1 MGEELP
7 VQRGRAAD
15 EVSNNEPGQGSPS
28 LEASYRYDPFGRRI
42 AKSVKEGNTTK
53 TGYFLY
59 SEQGLMGE
67 ADSQGKLQ
75 KAYGFNPTAMQQ
87 GLWSTDPIW
96 QANASNASLTD
107 NGTSFHYLHTD
118 HLGTPQLATTKDGQ
132 TNWKAQSEAFGAAG
146 VLQAQS
152 TIEMNLRFPGQYFD
166 EETGAHYNFFRNYI
180 SIVGRYLENDPV
192 RLNGGVNLF
201 EYGASNAIRYIDSH
215 GRIAIPLPL
224 PPVPVGAPG
233 GGGAGGGS
241 GAADPDSPRPPIGR
255 PIPDLWPRPPDQEP
269 CWRYEYRD
277 CNSALVYIG
286 ITNDLNR
293 RAREH
298 EYDGVVAKYACKQCP
313 VTKTY
318 WEEAPNRA
326 TCSFREKLSIVW
338 WKPIFN
344 TTYNPTPL
352 PILLIQR
359 RHWKKTNCPECEG

>member
-1 MGEELP
+1 MQIKSDLGTTDYGYDKLSRLISAQPDQTLQTLGLP
-7 VQRGRAAD
+7 HEQYDYDAVHNRTSSGHQPGTWSYNGDNQLTQYPRTTPFSQAAPID
-15 EVSNNEPGQGSPS
+15 TTVSYTPQGHTSKETSAQWEKSYQYNAAERLTRYQTTNQGQGSPS

-96 QANASNASLTD
+96 QANAPNASLTD

-166 EETGAHYNFFRNYI
+166 QESGSHYNFHRDYKPTT
-180 SIVGRYLENDPV
+180 GRYAQVDPSQ
-192 RLNGGVNLF
+192 LQGGVNLF
-201 EYGASNAIRYIDSH
+201 AYAIQNPILYADSD
-215 GRIAIPLPL
+215 GEFAQIAIFCLRNPAC
-224 PPVPVGAPG
+224 VG
-233 GGGAGGGS
+233 S
-241 GAADPDSPRPPIGR
+241 I
-255 PIPDLWPRPPDQEP
+255 
-269 CWRYEYRD
+269 
-277 CNSALVYIG
+277 IG
-286 ITNDLNR
+286 IVI
-293 RAREH
+293 AAPKPGPREGLH
-298 EYDGVVAKYACKQCP
+298 NLGTHRP
-313 VTKTY
+313 M
-318 WEEAPNRA
+318 
-326 TCSFREKLSIVW
+326 
-338 WKPIFN
+338 
-344 TTYNPTPL
+344 
-352 PILLIQR
+352 
-359 RHWKKTNCPECEG
+359 